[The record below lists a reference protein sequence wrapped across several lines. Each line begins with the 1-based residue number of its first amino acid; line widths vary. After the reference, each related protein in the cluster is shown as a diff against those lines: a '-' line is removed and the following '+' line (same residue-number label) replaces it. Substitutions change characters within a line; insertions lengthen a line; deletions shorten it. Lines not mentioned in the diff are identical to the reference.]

1 MSLVQPTITDWLQ
14 GIGTT
19 AGTIF
24 AAVAAFA
31 AIMLFRH
38 EIKVRRHDEAD
49 KQAAQARSVFVTFEE
64 VTSADPQ
71 VGGLILPRDD
81 DKLVASVDIYI
92 HNLSD
97 AVIADAS
104 WKATRTDTNDVILR
118 MGNDILGPG
127 EKSGMR
133 CTLNPPQLWRLETH
147 PPDLFRFDL
156 QFTDARGLRWRR
168 VNREQPVREM

>member
-97 AVIADAS
+97 AVIADTS

-118 MGNDILGPG
+118 MSHDILGPG
-127 EKSGMR
+127 ERAACVVPSILLNSGAWK
-133 CTLNPPQLWRLETH
+133 LI
-147 PPDLFRFDL
+147 L
-156 QFTDARGLRWRR
+156 QTFSDSTCNSLMLGAYDGGA
-168 VNREQPVREM
+168 